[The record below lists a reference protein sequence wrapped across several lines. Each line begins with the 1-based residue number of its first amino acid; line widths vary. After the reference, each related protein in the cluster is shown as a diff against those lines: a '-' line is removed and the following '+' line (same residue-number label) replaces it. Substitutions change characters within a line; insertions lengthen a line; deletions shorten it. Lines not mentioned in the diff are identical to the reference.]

1 MSATLGYDCQVVC
14 PQCGHLAPVT
24 ETPQLQRFRRSIGS
38 QVLDQRYNPYY
49 LMWKLVASL
58 PLKRLDRAA
67 YPIPPGLLISP
78 RKKSQ
83 KGGQQLAVSV

>member
-1 MSATLGYDCQVVC
+1 MIEIAY
-14 PQCGHLAPVT
+14 
-24 ETPQLQRFRRSIGS
+24 
-38 QVLDQRYNPYY
+38 LDPYY

-58 PLKRLDRAA
+58 PLKRLSAA

>member
-1 MSATLGYDCQVVC
+1 MAVMCQST
-14 PQCGHLAPVT
+14 QEIFDLIEIAY
-24 ETPQLQRFRRSIGS
+24 
-38 QVLDQRYNPYY
+38 LDPYY

-58 PLKRLDRAA
+58 PLKRLSAA